1 MFFYILTTS
10 RPSQWLKNFVVFIP
24 VLFSFN
30 ESWVFNGL
38 DSLGAL
44 FLNATLA
51 FLAFTFITIAIY
63 FVNDILDKD
72 NDRKHPIKKA
82 RPISSGELAIRKAIY
97 VSVSCI
103 FIAFAISLMVNLDLA
118 LAIFSY
124 LVLMLFYSYFL
135 KEIIFLDV
143 ISIALGFII
152 RVIAG
157 ALAISVPI
165 SSWICICMLF
175 GALFIA
181 FSKRLSEIWNNGD
194 GASLQ
199 RPVLRT
205 YSRLNKNISIFGV
218 SIIMLATIISYSL
231 YTIFATNLPMNN
243 SMLLTVPFVCVGM
256 VRYFYIVVKFNLGER
271 PEIIIVKDHVMRT
284 VIITWIGVVALI
296 LYLWR

>member
-1 MFFYILTTS
+1 
-10 RPSQWLKNFVVFIP
+10 
-24 VLFSFN
+24 
-30 ESWVFNGL
+30 
-38 DSLGAL
+38 
-44 FLNATLA
+44 
-51 FLAFTFITIAIY
+51 
-63 FVNDILDKD
+63 
-72 NDRKHPIKKA
+72 
-82 RPISSGELAIRKAIY
+82 
-97 VSVSCI
+97 
-103 FIAFAISLMVNLDLA
+103 
-118 LAIFSY
+118 
-124 LVLMLFYSYFL
+124 
-135 KEIIFLDV
+135 
-143 ISIALGFII
+143 
-152 RVIAG
+152 
-157 ALAISVPI
+157 
-165 SSWICICMLF
+165 MLF

-205 YSRLNKNISIFGV
+205 YSRLNKKISIFGV

-243 SMLLTVPFVCVGM
+243 SMLLTVPVVCVGM